1 MDITEQMKRQKQH
14 RSPGDGL
21 EPYVGAI
28 ISPYN
33 SSIGSRAEISF
44 FCTDY
49 PKDKEIR
56 PDADPVVEGCLPM
69 SLEVSISCSAVL
81 LLQASKQSIIIQ
93 EQEALLLSTPE
104 GKVKVDLQQV

>member
-14 RSPGDGL
+14 RSPEDGL

-33 SSIGSRAEISF
+33 SENGSRAQIDF

-49 PKDKEIR
+49 PRDKEIR
-56 PDADPVVEGCLPM
+56 PDADPIAEGCLPM
-69 SLEVSISCSAVL
+69 SLEVSFSFSPVMLLEPRMEAAVIH
-81 LLQASKQSIIIQ
+81 S
-93 EQEALLLSTPE
+93 EQFCCGSTE
-104 GKVKVDLQQV
+104 I